1 MNISKHGGI
10 RQQQRGIPTV
20 IVDLVLTYGSH
31 EYDNRGG
38 VTKYLD
44 RRGRKAIEQ
53 DMGHDFVKR
62 YSNQMNVYVV
72 QSAVDGRVITCGHR
86 HTRIIRN

>member
-1 MNISKHGGI
+1 MNISKHGGV
-10 RQQQRGIPTV
+10 RQQQRGIPSV
-20 IVDLVLTYGSH
+20 IVDLVLTYESR

-38 VTKYLD
+38 VTMYLD
-44 RRGRKAIEQ
+44 RHGRKAIAQ
-53 DMGHDFVKR
+53 DKGCDFVKR
-62 YSNQMNVYVV
+62 YSNQMNVYVT